1 MPRRGWTPLRYR
13 AVNSIALLQYGRLET
28 TVYGNAKG
36 RDNGEQLE
44 EPDGKSEVRFESEV
58 SLFHAVEVVLE
69 REDATSVPVAEGVE
83 HFSVDEDAE
92 GNVWYGA
99 HRRKVDEEGL
109 SEFTLDEEDAEG

>member
-1 MPRRGWTPLRYR
+1 MD
-13 AVNSIALLQYGRLET
+13 SIALSR
-28 TVYGNAKG
+28 
-36 RDNGEQLE
+36 GEQHRASPVRTLRDDRLRQRQGSRQRRAACGAE
-44 EPDGKSEVRFESEV
+44 GKSEVRFESEV
-58 SLFHAVEVVLE
+58 SLFHAVEIVLE

-109 SEFTLDEEDAEG
+109 FEFTLDEEDAEG